1 MTTDNLNNGRRRF
14 LIGATSAVGA
24 AGAVGVAVPFLA
36 AWKPSAKARAAGA
49 PVKYNIKK
57 LELGAMVTV
66 EWRRQPIFIF
76 LRTEE
81 SLALLKKIPKG
92 DLKDPESEN
101 LAQQPEYAR
110 NETRAS
116 NPEFLVIKGV
126 CTHLGCAPKYRP
138 ELKSEGLGDDWVGG
152 FFCPCHGSKFDLAG
166 RVYSGAP
173 AGANLPVP
181 PHRFEGDALII
192 GEDQEAAS

>member
-1 MTTDNLNNGRRRF
+1 MTTDNLNSGRRRF

-57 LELGAMVTV
+57 LEPGAMVTF
-66 EWRRQPIFIF
+66 EWRRQPIFIVR
-76 LRTEE
+76 RTEE
-81 SLALLKKIPKG
+81 SLALLKKIPKSN
-92 DLKDPESEN
+92 LKDPDSED

-116 NPEFLVIKGV
+116 NPEYLVIKGV

-166 RVYSGAP
+166 RVYRGAP